1 MRFLVALGVIFC
13 ALVLSPVLVEPLD
26 ADEADSSSRR
36 IVAVI
41 EVSGLIDPIEISYID
56 SQLEQARS
64 EGVLAIVLQINSPGS
79 TVSETRLK
87 KLLENLENSTIPVG
101 VWIGQSGAT
110 AQGGS
115 AHIVSVADFSGIA
128 PGSKIGRYSEVE
140 NSLFVTDELRN
151 RRWKG
156 EAAVDFGLVDV
167 VSPTLGE
174 FLLALEDEKII
185 PKISVEIERADGL
198 IQRGIADDVSITFN
212 KLSLI
217 DQLFHTVASPA
228 VAYLLLLIGLSLI
241 LLDFFT
247 GGIGVA
253 GGVGAVSLML
263 SSYGLGVLD
272 VRIWALIALVV
283 SMFGFAVDLQTG
295 VPRFWTF
302 AGSALLVI
310 GSLFLFGAH
319 TTSWVPLV
327 CGIGLTIFFILSG
340 MPALIR
346 TRYGTST
353 LGREWMIG
361 EMGVAVTDITPDGI
375 IRFREAQ
382 WRARVNRLTPIES
395 GETAR
400 IVGIEG
406 VILEVEPEEG
416 AAVDYREMRK
426 TDEP

>member
-13 ALVLSPVLVEPLD
+13 GLVLSPVLVEPLD

-253 GGVGAVSLML
+253 GGVGAVSLMI

>member
-302 AGSALLVI
+302 AGSFLLVI
-310 GSLFLFGAH
+310 GSLFLFGVH

-327 CGIGLTIFFILSG
+327 CGIGLTVFFILSG

>member
-426 TDEP
+426 TDEL

>member
-167 VSPTLGE
+167 VSPTLVE

-302 AGSALLVI
+302 AGSFLLVI
-310 GSLFLFGAH
+310 GSLFLFGVH

-327 CGIGLTIFFILSG
+327 CGIGLTVFFILSG

>member
-185 PKISVEIERADGL
+185 SKISVEIERADGL

-302 AGSALLVI
+302 AGSFLLVI
-310 GSLFLFGAH
+310 GSLFLFGVH

-327 CGIGLTIFFILSG
+327 CGIGLTVFFILSG